1 MSPEKIRVIF
11 ALKVFLM
18 ESCLLIVHKLEG
30 VQMVC
35 VCTKPGW
42 KRNNN
47 LISFLSGAAFGT
59 VAG

>member
-1 MSPEKIRVIF
+1 MVF
-11 ALKVFLM
+11 ALKVFFLM
-18 ESCLLIVHKLEG
+18 GSCLLIVHKLEG

-35 VCTKPGW
+35 VRTKPGW

-59 VAG
+59 VTG

>member
-1 MSPEKIRVIF
+1 MVF
-11 ALKVFLM
+11 ALKVFFFLM
-18 ESCLLIVHKLEG
+18 GSCLLIVHKLEG

-35 VCTKPGW
+35 VRTKPEGW